1 MSTSVENTTSQ
12 QNDLAVFALEPKEQ
26 RFVQLYMTGA
36 HTLAQ
41 IAQLLSIHPNTLSKW
56 LKREDIRHAIAESQ
70 GAIHEQVG
78 MQLKSLTLKATQ
90 KLHELIE
97 SPIDA
102 VALQAVKDVLDRGG
116 HKTKNEIK
124 VEKTV
129 TTIEQKMKELIDAT
143 IVDGEFTEVLDG
155 DSISKQ
161 D

>member
-1 MSTSVENTTSQ
+1 MSTSAENTTQQQ
-12 QNDLAVFALEPKEQ
+12 QNDLAVFTLEPKEQ

-56 LKREDIRHAIAESQ
+56 LKREDIRNAIAESQ

-78 MQLKSLTLKATQ
+78 MQLKSLTMKATQ

-129 TTIEQKMKELIDAT
+129 TTIEQKMKELIDST
-143 IVDGEFTEVLDG
+143 IIDADFEEVVDGTD
-155 DSISKQ
+155 
-161 D
+161 

>member
-1 MSTSVENTTSQ
+1 MSTNEESTTQLTTNEDVE
-12 QNDLAVFALEPKEQ
+12 LLVFQLEPKQQ

-36 HTLAQ
+36 HTIPQ
-41 IAQLLSIHPNTLSKW
+41 IAQLLQMHPNTLWKW
-56 LKREDIRHAIAESQ
+56 LKRPEIRDAIDESQ

-78 MQLKSLTLKATQ
+78 MQIKNMTLSAIER
-90 KLHELIE
+90 LHSLIE

-129 TTIEQKMKELIDAT
+129 TTIEQKFKELIDST
-143 IVDGEFTEVLDG
+143 IIDMDFEEMTKDDAE
-155 DSISKQ
+155 
-161 D
+161 